1 LIAQGKP
8 EDSAWAICRAQL
20 NEKLKEAKTAN
31 VCGTCNW
38 VEDDPKEPRTICPS
52 CGAKAYYVPVLHPTE
67 AFRHR
72 DFQRIHDEFVSYYK
86 QVSKGESEYNDWLKA
101 LNLDESQPYAQAQE
115 SFQWAKDM
123 ITLLRED
130 SNNKYYQVL
139 VGFPLKSMNGNIYK
153 ERDLIAAATSLKGSH
168 PSLNHKDDF
177 WFSPE
182 SKWGNLEVIDAKY
195 EDGAVEAILK
205 VPKTAI
211 CPICNGDKM
220 TELIDKKK
228 ILNVSLEGNCTGGT
242 AGVCDGFEF
251 NKKGFSLLTNDV
263 LPGIPLARIKPLENI
278 MVEALHVN
286 ETKTEK
292 KKKVIK
298 LEAKIKEN
306 KKTDEEIAEIAKKYA
321 EQNIDEDWQS
331 CIDAQLKA
339 GHDQDSA
346 ERICGWINAN
356 TVRHYPGH
364 QSFNKKEGMKYVGNA
379 EVIMGTPPQFETS
392 GNAEKVVRKDAMST
406 TDIEG
411 GECPEGYHK
420 NEAGICTKTV
430 PMDMSQTWKTA
441 VGTSPCPEELILKAK
456 EEEKMRRHAETQE
469 KAAEEELSKTQESE
483 KKLTLELHS
492 LQIKCDDQKN
502 LIDKLEK
509 QKEQADRDLVEAK
522 ADCETWKR
530 KRDEISGSRDDYK
543 TLSEKLKA
551 ALEELQPKYSASIS
565 KNLELTKKLTTAN
578 EDYLTVSK
586 QLDDTKEA
594 LGRAKNEAKKIIRV
608 VP

>member
-1 LIAQGKP
+1 
-8 EDSAWAICRAQL
+8 
-20 NEKLKEAKTAN
+20 
-31 VCGTCNW
+31 
-38 VEDDPKEPRTICPS
+38 
-52 CGAKAYYVPVLHPTE
+52 VPVLHPTE

-86 QVSKGESEYNDWLKA
+86 EVSKGESEYNDWLKA

-123 ITLLRED
+123 IMLLRED

-153 ERDLIAAATSLKGSH
+153 ERDLIAAALSLKGAH
-168 PSLNHKDDF
+168 PSLNHKDEF

-182 SKWGNLEVIDAKY
+182 NPSNRWGNLEVIDGKY

-205 VPKTAI
+205 VPKSAV
-211 CPICNGDKM
+211 CPICNGAKM
-220 TELIDKKK
+220 TELIDNKQ
-228 ILNVSLEGNCTGGT
+228 ILNVSLEGNCQGGEG
-242 AGVCDGFEF
+242 GVCDGFEF
-251 NKKGFSLLTNDV
+251 NQKTFSLLTSDI
-263 LPGIPLARIKPLENI
+263 LPGIPLARIKPLESI

-306 KKTDEEIAEIAKKYA
+306 KKTDYPWD
-321 EQNIDEDWQS
+321 Q
-331 CIDAQLKA
+331 CISDMKAQ
-339 GHDQDSA
+339 GYDDDSA
-346 ERICGWINAN
+346 ARACAAIKNR
-356 TVRHYPGH
+356 TVSHAMEFYGLKT
-364 QSFNKKEGMKYVGNA
+364 QKEAIDYVLKKCKEDKLFAYELDKFTSKEGMKHVGLSK
-379 EVIMGTPPQFETS
+379 VIMGDEIQSETS
-392 GNAEKVVRKDAMST
+392 DKAKEATST
-406 TDIEG
+406 TDIQG
-411 GECPEGYHK
+411 GECPDGYHK
-420 NEAGICTKTV
+420 NEAGNCIKTV
-430 PMDMSQTWKTA
+430 PMDTSKTWKTA

-483 KKLTLELHS
+483 KKLTLDLHS

-502 LIDKLEK
+502 MIDKLEK

-522 ADCETWKR
+522 ADVETWKR

-543 TLSEKLKA
+543 ALSEKLKA
-551 ALEELQPKYSASIS
+551 EKEVLEPKYHDALA
-565 KNLELTKKLTTAN
+565 KNLELTKKLTQAN
-578 EDYLTVSK
+578 EDYLKVAK
-586 QLDDTKEA
+586 ELDDTKEA